1 MLYPEV
7 RCRAELGPI
16 TLYDGAHLKSLGRD
30 PLCNSECGT
39 RSSFSVLGGTVL
51 LGGRLGLN
59 TLILEVTMCV
69 GALVSQ
75 HLACLASLCVPDPV
89 GLQA

>member
-1 MLYPEV
+1 M
-7 RCRAELGPI
+7 
-16 TLYDGAHLKSLGRD
+16 
-30 PLCNSECGT
+30 
-39 RSSFSVLGGTVL
+39 LGGTVL